1 MPASTM
7 AALTAAC
14 RFGFAPKPRELATIG
29 GDPRGWVH
37 EQIARRPEALPN
49 DLPPSQRTV
58 AMMLEARKDKEEKPA
73 LKEELKKIYLSELDA
88 RMRAAVLGDAPVQ
101 ERLVQF
107 WSNHFTVSAMRPFV
121 RGFVGAF
128 EREAIRPHVTGR
140 FVDMLLAVTKH
151 PTMLLYL
158 DNAQSFGPDSRV
170 GQRQNKGLNENL
182 GRELLE
188 LHTLGVDGGYGQA
201 DVEALARILTGW
213 TITPLRFPDAGIFRF
228 FPQIHEPGDK
238 TLLGRVYREGGV
250 EEGEQALRN
259 LAAHPSTARHIA
271 TKLARHFIADTP
283 PVDAVQRIAK
293 VFQETGG
300 DLRRVTLA
308 VVQEEAA
315 WREPLG
321 KLRTPNELVISAYR
335 IVGQAP
341 KPGEAFMTLKNLDQP
356 AFLAPSPAG
365 WPDVASAWV
374 SPETTLRRI
383 DWAQTFAQRLPDP
396 PDPAEVM
403 ADTFGEMLPEEVQQ
417 AVRRA
422 PDKRMGLALLVA
434 SPQFQRR

>member
-7 AALTAAC
+7 AALVAAC
-14 RFGFAPKPRELATIG
+14 RFGFAPKPRELAAIA
-29 GDPRGWVH
+29 GDPRGWVTA
-37 EQIARRPEALPN
+37 QLDRRPDPLPAN
-49 DLPPSQRTV
+49 LPPSQQTV
-58 AMMLEARKDKEEKPA
+58 AMMLQSRKDKEEKPA
-73 LKEELKKIYLSELDA
+73 LKEELRKVYLSELDA
-88 RMRAAVLGDAPVQ
+88 RMRAAILGETPVL

-140 FVDMLLAVTKH
+140 FVDMLLAVTRH
-151 PTMLLYL
+151 PAMLLYL
-158 DNAQSFGPDSRV
+158 DNALSFGPNSPV
-170 GQRQNKGLNENL
+170 GQRQRKGLNENL

-188 LHTLGVDGGYGQA
+188 LHTLGVDGGYTQA
-201 DVEALARILTGW
+201 DVESLARILTGW
-213 TITPLRFPDAGIFRF
+213 TVAPLRDRDPGTFHFY
-228 FPQIHEPGDK
+228 PQLHEPGDK
-238 TLLGRVYREGGV
+238 TLLGRVYREGGIA
-250 EEGEQALRN
+250 EGEQALRD

-271 TKLARHFIADTP
+271 TQLARHFIADTP
-283 PVDAVQRIAK
+283 PVDAVQRIAR
-293 VFQETGG
+293 VFRETGG

-308 VVQEEAA
+308 VVQEDAT

-321 KLRTPNELVISAYR
+321 KVRSPSDLVIAAYR
-335 IVGQAP
+335 VVGATP
-341 KPGEAFMTLKNLDQP
+341 KPQEAFVMLKNLDQP

-374 SPETTLRRI
+374 SPKSTVRRI
-383 DWAQTFAQRLPDP
+383 EWAQTFAQRLADP
-396 PDPAEVM
+396 PDPVATM
-403 ADTFGEMLPEEVQQ
+403 ADAFGEALPEEVQQ